1 MVLMSLT
8 ETLDRRKFVVGVSAG
23 LALASPFF
31 VRPTLADQDTPPPL
45 ASLFGGPF
53 SLIDHNGKPRTDRDF
68 LGKFMLI
75 YFGYTFCPNIC
86 PVNLQNNAD
95 AIQILG
101 EKGKQIVPLF
111 ITTDPERDT
120 VDVLKKHVAKF
131 GEGLIGLTGTEQQI
145 SSVAKAYR
153 IRRRKVVTPDEPD
166 YLVDHTS
173 FTFLMGP
180 DGEFRTFFPHNTQV
194 PVLVK
199 AIARYL

>member
-1 MVLMSLT
+1 MSLAQ
-8 ETLDRRKFVVGVSAG
+8 TLNRRKFVIGASAG
-23 LALASPFF
+23 MALASTFT
-31 VRPTLADQDTPPPL
+31 VQPTFAGQDTPPPL

-53 SLIDHNGKPRTDRDF
+53 SLIDHNGQPRTNKDF

-95 AIQILG
+95 AIKVLG
-101 EKGKQIVPLF
+101 KKGKQIVPLF

-120 VDVLKKHVAKF
+120 VDVLRKHVANF
-131 GEGLIGLTGTEQQI
+131 GESLIGLTGTEQQI
-145 SSVAKAYR
+145 SSVTKAYR
-153 IRRRKVVTPDEPD
+153 IRRRKVVIPDEPD

-180 DGEFRTFFPHNTQV
+180 DGAFRTFFPHNTQV

-199 AIARYL
+199 AIGQYL

>member
-1 MVLMSLT
+1 M
-8 ETLDRRKFVVGVSAG
+8 
-23 LALASPFF
+23 ALASTFT
-31 VRPTLADQDTPPPL
+31 VQPTFAGQDTPPPL

-53 SLIDHNGKPRTDRDF
+53 SLIDHNGQARTDKDF

-95 AIQILG
+95 AIKALG
-101 EKGKQIVPLF
+101 KKGEQIVPLF

-120 VDVLKKHVAKF
+120 VEVLKKHVANF
-131 GEGLIGLTGTEQQI
+131 GESLIGLTGTEQQI
-145 SSVAKAYR
+145 SSVTKAYR
-153 IRRRKVVTPDEPD
+153 IRRRKVVIPDEPD

-180 DGEFRTFFPHNTQV
+180 DGAFRTFFPHNTQV

-199 AIARYL
+199 AIGRYL